1 MAVTKKLMQ
10 RLFVGGQE
18 AIASV
23 VSHEIGHNLGLVH
36 LVELEYLMASG
47 SGGQRLNAG
56 QITTALASNFSVA
69 VVPVPP
75 ALVLF
80 LSGLGV
86 LGFYKRKR
94 V

>member
-1 MAVTKKLMQ
+1 MLYRCVSIFFILIALP
-10 RLFVGGQE
+10 GCS
-18 AIASV
+18 ASV
-23 VSHEIGHNLGLVH
+23 VSHEIGHNPGLGH
-36 LVELEYLMASG
+36 LVELENLMGSG

-75 ALVLF
+75 ALLLF

>member
-1 MAVTKKLMQ
+1 
-10 RLFVGGQE
+10 
-18 AIASV
+18 
-23 VSHEIGHNLGLVH
+23 
-36 LVELEYLMASG
+36 MASG

-56 QITTALASNFSVA
+56 QITTALASNFLVA